1 MYFAGEFTL
10 EVHKVTHLAGDT
22 GKPFKCSICNEGF
35 AEAEDVR
42 EHRKEHFKDMEHYRC
57 PSCQEMFKRFV
68 SSLKVCKLLNK
79 NLVRR
84 STVNQLQIE

>member
-1 MYFAGEFTL
+1 MIYFAGEFTL

-68 SSLKVCKLLNK
+68 RSLKVCKLLNK
-79 NLVRR
+79 NLVR
-84 STVNQLQIE
+84 SSGVNQL